1 MLSPEKKVFEQ
12 YEYQDYLI
20 TIQNQD
26 GSNILEGWAVPT
38 KYSHLFND
46 ITDIEMSDEIFEAN
60 DIVYSEEIYDEIE
73 QEYYPNDLIPL
84 IQFDADDTIV
94 WLEGV
99 KVESV
104 SSVLSHIV
112 NDINWV
118 LDLKPKTVV
127 LKQIYKKSITP
138 KSSKVQRGFNQV
150 AWASMVKLRD
160 KQCTKCSSVYDLH
173 AHHIKSFKDNEELR
187 YDLNNGITLCGQCHR
202 KWHKENGR

>member
-20 TIQNQD
+20 TIQNVD
-26 GSNILEGWAVPT
+26 GCNLLEGWAVPT

-60 DIVYSEEIYDEIE
+60 GIIYSEEIYCEINECFVDE
-73 QEYYPNDLIPL
+73 DLIPL
-84 IQFDADDTIV
+84 IKFDADDTIV

-127 LKQIYKKSITP
+127 LKLIYKKSITP
-138 KSSKVQRGFNQV
+138 KSSKTQRGFNQV
-150 AWASMVKLRD
+150 AWSSMVKLRD
-160 KQCTKCSSVYDLH
+160 KQCTECSSVYDLH

-187 YDLNNGITLCGQCHR
+187 YDINNGVTLCGQCHR

>member
-20 TIQNQD
+20 TIQD
-26 GSNILEGWAVPT
+26 YYGGPKLEAIAVPT
-38 KYSHLFND
+38 KYAHLFND
-46 ITDIEMSDEIFEAN
+46 LDDVYNCCEIFDYN
-60 DIVYSEEIYDEIE
+60 NIVHEENVWSEEY
-73 QEYYPNDLIPL
+73 QEFYSKDLIHVIGIDP
-84 IQFDADDTIV
+84 DDTV
-94 WLEGV
+94 VYLEGV
-99 KVESV
+99 KVESA
-104 SSVLSHIV
+104 SAMLSHIV
-112 NDINWV
+112 NEINWV